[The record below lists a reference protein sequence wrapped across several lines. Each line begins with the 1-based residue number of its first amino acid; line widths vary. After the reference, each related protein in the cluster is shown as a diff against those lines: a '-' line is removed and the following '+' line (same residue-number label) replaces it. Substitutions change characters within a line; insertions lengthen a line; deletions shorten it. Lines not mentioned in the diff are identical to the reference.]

1 MVTNSYN
8 FWNDLLSGMHKVT
21 HFNYSTRQGTA
32 TLDFIQHIGTRL
44 TEDQKRST
52 TKLMER
58 GKTGSSGG
66 SAVPT
71 ICRCS
76 VNRFLRCPQ
85 AIGTVVHA
93 ILTEW
98 SGPTHLPKIVT
109 EQVDVLPSK
118 TRHYTS

>member
-1 MVTNSYN
+1 
-8 FWNDLLSGMHKVT
+8 MH
-21 HFNYSTRQGTA
+21 STRDCNSRFHSA
-32 TLDFIQHIGTRL
+32 HWYTLDRRPKKVINY
-44 TEDQKRST
+44 K
-52 TKLMER
+52 MER

-66 SAVPT
+66 SGPT

-85 AIGTVVHA
+85 VIGTVVHA

-118 TRHYTS
+118 NQALH